1 MTEEKTGAD
10 AEEKHTT
17 LFGELVDKFVS
28 AIAHK
33 DAHRQEEDEAQA
45 AAPADAQE
53 EDAPAPQAASDAA
66 EGDDSDEVEELP
78 GDIHPLGDEA
88 VPDAAPEDD
97 GRRLINLALQGG
109 GSHGA
114 FTWGV
119 LDALLEDGRL
129 EFEGISGTSA
139 GAMNAVVMAHAFA
152 KAGEEGL
159 EGAQAREAARTAL
172 RRFWESV
179 GMMGSIAT
187 GVPVPGMQNLVHMAT
202 QWLAPT
208 QINPL
213 GVNPLLRLVKREVDF
228 ELLARQSKMK
238 VFVNATNVRTG
249 RGEVFSGRHLTA
261 DAVMASACLPM
272 LYQAVQINGE
282 YYWDGGYSGNPVIY
296 PLIYHTKSV
305 DVLLVQINPIEIPQ
319 APGMTAAEINERIND
334 ITFNTP
340 LLAEFRAMDFITR
353 LIDEG
358 RLDTKRY
365 KRMCV
370 HRIDG
375 GEVLMQYNV
384 TSKARADSQF
394 VHTLFENGRK
404 AGEQWL
410 ANHFDDIGKR
420 STIDLLGGRRHS
432 THI

>member
-1 MTEEKTGAD
+1 MTDENTGAS
-10 AEEKHTT
+10 AGEKNAG
-17 LFGELVDKFVS
+17 LFGGLVGKFVS
-28 AIAHK
+28 AITAK
-33 DAHRQEEDEAQA
+33 ETMKEEQQDEIQPAGQRA
-45 AAPADAQE
+45 APEAAAGDDDGVEEMPPIHPMGSEIAAPA
-53 EDAPAPQAASDAA
+53 AASA
-66 EGDDSDEVEELP
+66 
-78 GDIHPLGDEA
+78 
-88 VPDAAPEDD
+88 EDD
-97 GRRLINLALQGG
+97 GRRTINLALQGG

-129 EFEGISGTSA
+129 DFEGISGTSA

-159 EGAQAREAARTAL
+159 ESAAAREAARKAL
-172 RRFWESV
+172 SRFWEGV
-179 GMMGSIAT
+179 GMMGSLAT
-187 GVPVPGMQNLVHMAT
+187 GVPVPGMQNMVHVVT
-202 QWLAPT
+202 KWFSPT

-213 GVNPLLRLVKREVDF
+213 GVNPLLRLLKQEVDF
-228 ELLARQSKMK
+228 ERLARQSRMK

-282 YYWDGGYSGNPVIY
+282 YYWDGGYSGNPVIF

-305 DVLLVQINPIEIPQ
+305 DVLLVQINPIEISQ
-319 APGMTAAEINERIND
+319 APGVTAAEINERIND
-334 ITFNTP
+334 ITFNAP

-353 LIDEG
+353 LLDEG
-358 RLDTKRY
+358 RLDARRY
-365 KRMCV
+365 KRMLV

-375 GEVLMQYNV
+375 GEVLSQYNV

-404 AGEQWL
+404 AGQQWL
-410 ANHFDDIGKR
+410 SEHFKSVGVR

>member
-1 MTEEKTGAD
+1 MTEEKQDGAG
-10 AEEKHTT
+10 AEERHS
-17 LFGELVDKFVS
+17 LFGGLMDKFVS

-33 DAHRQEEDEAQA
+33 DAQEPQEQEEAPQAAPA
-45 AAPADAQE
+45 AAPAADVQE
-53 EDAPAPQAASDAA
+53 AAAPVA
-66 EGDDSDEVEELP
+66 DDDDDEVIELP
-78 GDIHPLGDEA
+78 PVIKPSDKDITPAE
-88 VPDAAPEDD
+88 APED

-152 KAGEEGL
+152 KAGEDGQEG
-159 EGAQAREAARTAL
+159 QYARDAVRAAL

-179 GMMGSIAT
+179 GMMGSLAT
-187 GVPVPGMQNLVHMAT
+187 GVPVPGMQSLVHMAT

-213 GVNPLLRLVKREVDF
+213 GVNPLLRLLKSEVDF
-228 ELLARQSKMK
+228 ERLTRQSKIK

-353 LIDEG
+353 LLDEG
-358 RLDTKRY
+358 RLDVTRY
-365 KRMCV
+365 KRMFV

-375 GEVLMQYNV
+375 GEVLQQYNV
-384 TSKARADSQF
+384 TSKARADSHF

-410 ANHFDDIGKR
+410 AEHFDDVGKR

>member
-1 MTEEKTGAD
+1 MTEEKQDGAGAD
-10 AEEKHTT
+10 ERHS
-17 LFGELVDKFVS
+17 LFGGLVGKFVS

-33 DAHRQEEDEAQA
+33 DAPEPQEQEEAPQAAPA
-45 AAPADAQE
+45 AAPADVQE
-53 EDAPAPQAASDAA
+53 AAAPVAD
-66 EGDDSDEVEELP
+66 GDDDEVIELP
-78 GDIHPLGDEA
+78 PVIKPSDKDITPAE
-88 VPDAAPEDD
+88 APED
-97 GRRLINLALQGG
+97 GRRTINLALQGG

-152 KAGEEGL
+152 KAGEDGQEG
-159 EGAQAREAARTAL
+159 QYARDAVRAAL

-179 GMMGSIAT
+179 GMMGSLAT
-187 GVPVPGMQNLVHMAT
+187 GVPVPGMQSLVHMAT

-213 GVNPLLRLVKREVDF
+213 GVNPLLRLLKSEVDF
-228 ELLARQSKMK
+228 ERLTRQSKIK

-353 LIDEG
+353 LLDEG
-358 RLDTKRY
+358 RLDVTRY
-365 KRMCV
+365 KRMFV

-375 GEVLMQYNV
+375 GEVLQQYNV
-384 TSKARADSQF
+384 TSKARADSHF

-410 ANHFDDIGKR
+410 AEHFDDVGKR

>member
-1 MTEEKTGAD
+1 MTEEKQDGAD
-10 AEEKHTT
+10 AEEKHSS
-17 LFGELVDKFVS
+17 LFGGLMGKFVS
-28 AIAHK
+28 AIAP
-33 DAHRQEEDEAQA
+33 REAGEQD
-45 AAPADAQE
+45 AAPQE
-53 EDAPAPQAASDAA
+53 DVPDEGAAA
-66 EGDDSDEVEELP
+66 EGAEAAADVEDDDDEVVEELP
-78 GDIHPLGDEA
+78 GDIHAIDVTQP
-88 VPDAAPEDD
+88 AAQDD

-152 KAGEEGL
+152 KAGEDGVEG
-159 EGAQAREAARTAL
+159 QYARDAVRAAL

-179 GMMGSIAT
+179 GMMGSLAT
-187 GVPVPGMQNLVHMAT
+187 GVPVPGMQHLVHMAT

-228 ELLARQSKMK
+228 ERLARQSQIK

-272 LYQAVQINGE
+272 LYQAVHINGE

-334 ITFNTP
+334 ITFNMP

-365 KRMCV
+365 KRMLM

-375 GEVLMQYNV
+375 GEVLSQYNV

-394 VHTLFENGRK
+394 VHALFENGRQ

-410 ANHFDDIGKR
+410 ANHFDDVGKR